1 MTRIQRI
8 VVLLLAM
15 LIAVFQSSL
24 FAYFSSRPASFTLL
38 GLSLILLAHQLRR
51 RAHKNDA

>member
-15 LIAVFQSSL
+15 LIVVFQSSL
-24 FAYFSSRPASFTLL
+24 FAYFSTRPASFTLL

-51 RAHKNDA
+51 RAHKNNA